1 VGLATCSAV
10 DNDELL
16 AVLAHGWLNTMTVIG
31 AAADT
36 LRDHDDLTPAMR
48 AELLDMLR
56 NQSLGIR
63 EELAGLVRLARPELQ
78 EALDGLSPKARP

>member
-1 VGLATCSAV
+1 V

-36 LRDHDDLTPAMR
+36 LREHDDLPAATR

-56 NQSLGIR
+56 TQALGIR

-78 EALDGLSPKARP
+78 AALDSLTPQARP